1 MDVFFTE
8 LLYLRPL
15 RDGPLL
21 VQQYIKGD
29 FLTHFTKK

>member
-1 MDVFFTE
+1 
-8 LLYLRPL
+8 LRPL